1 MAQRNIWSP
10 QTVRNKQTSLSRVD
24 RISDVEYPSRQL
36 IWSFITDSEMTL
48 RVVSEAISKP
58 VVKEQRLY
66 LDRWVQIQPV
76 LICDLSTVLFGY

>member
-10 QTVRNKQTSLSRVD
+10 QTLRNKQTSLSRVD

-36 IWSFITDSEMTL
+36 SWNLFTDFGMTL

-58 VVKEQRLY
+58 VMKEQRVY
-66 LDRWVQIQPV
+66 LD
-76 LICDLSTVLFGY
+76 

>member
-10 QTVRNKQTSLSRVD
+10 QTVRKKQTSLSRVD

-36 IWSFITDSEMTL
+36 IWSFFIDFGMTL

-58 VVKEQRLY
+58 VVKEQRVY
-66 LDRWVQIQPV
+66 LDRWVQVQPV
-76 LICDLSTVLFGY
+76 FICDLSTVLLGY